1 MANDFNRGIRVYL
14 ETSDYGKGID
24 DMVAKTKK
32 YSSSLDELRA
42 EAEKMTA
49 SGQNQ
54 GKAWDDNQKK
64 IKQNEAALKKAQASE
79 EQYRSKMAETEKVL
93 KNLSGVTRDQLI
105 EVQKQLRKELTK
117 TGQGT
122 DEYKAKLKQLEKVNS
137 QLSKANADMNSSV
150 GSTGSFFGKAADGFN
165 RYLGMFAAGFAAV
178 TGFTLALK
186 GFMDLRNEKEQAGAN
201 LQALTGLDDA
211 SIDWFKKKATELST
225 TTTEAGVKITASSKE
240 ILDGFTIIGSKRP
253 ELLKNKEALAEVTE
267 QALVLA
273 ETGVPVADAFD
284 VVTASMNQ
292 FNLGSDKS
300 REIINTIAAGAL
312 AGSAEANN
320 LAGSLKNVGTVANDS
335 NMSLADTVAELEVLA
350 SKQLVGEEA
359 GTKLRG
365 ALLKLKEA
373 GVGYASGQFNL
384 RDALIEVNEQ
394 LAKKSNAMEQDAL
407 KVKLFGAENVTAGT
421 IMLQNIDA
429 YDKMREAVTGTNS
442 AYDQA
447 IIRTKTVSAQL
458 VQAKNRFNELGMELV
473 KNLNPAMLGATN
485 MGNLFLKMLM
495 KLPEFIK
502 NNAVLLSTLVVSI
515 AAYTIAVKGQIVWDK
530 LKVFW
535 QEKIIETAKKMYA
548 TIANNPWAAAA
559 IAIGIVVS
567 MLIDYARRLNDV
579 SVSQQS
585 LANIQKKTEEQY
597 TEQEAKIKSLN
608 DVLHNEK
615 VSLEE
620 RKKALLELK
629 KIIPDYHADLTNEG
643 KLINDNKDA
652 INNYLVALNKQIM
665 LESAKEELAA
675 LYKQKRSQ
683 EKEYKSA
690 KTAATKALSTVDEIN
705 VGEDVGSV
713 SSGTASL
720 IATGARMDKAKSE
733 LDATLK
739 AIKDINAEIATTSK
753 SVVSSAAGGSG
764 GVGTAAINN
773 IDKLK
778 AEIDQLQK
786 DYEAAEIGSK
796 RFFELKKQLAAKQKQ
811 LDALT
816 GKNADAKANK
826 KQMDEDLK
834 SVDTWLALRLNKI
847 KEAKLKNEP
856 EVIIDGNNLCIQ
868 SDKEYAD
875 AAQELG
881 IQALQKKQLLY
892 KKGSKEYQDL
902 QSQINDIQLKKQKEA
917 DEALLKATQDA
928 YKSMSESTDEFYD
941 MELQKL
947 EKANDGSLEK
957 QKQYEKDILLLNQ
970 TTAERRKRDA
980 ENYRTI
986 VEYTNFKS
994 EGDRVAA
1001 TKAANDA
1008 VQKANKD
1015 LAQATKAVND
1025 AKLKEDEDYT
1035 QKRQALLDKYGL
1047 SDNKSIR
1054 AQYRK
1059 ELTDLKKALKDKL
1072 LTEKEYAEAVK
1083 QVKLKAAIDYAQQA
1097 VNYAGMVSDAV
1108 SAYHQ
1113 AEADSLEV
1121 QKQRELTAAGDN
1133 AEAREKIEKAY
1144 AQKELDLKK
1153 KQSGADMAIK
1163 ITQTLAAGALAVMQ
1177 AFAQLGPIG
1186 GAIAAVLIGT
1196 TTAFQVASIVKQR
1209 EALMATSL
1217 DNSSSS
1223 SSSSSSGARIVTQA
1237 ADGRWDV
1244 VGEDDGVTYRNVP
1257 FRGPARTGIV
1267 SGPTLVAERGDELI
1281 VDNPTLRRIRMDA
1294 PWVLSTIRNM
1304 RVAQRAT
1311 GNYSQLPASG
1321 SSTGSGQTQV
1331 NNDLLQANTDAITE
1345 MIALL
1350 MWLRENGIPAYVFLD
1365 DLEKKQFLKNYS
1377 QSKGS
1382 LS

>member
-54 GKAWDDNQKK
+54 GKAWDDLQRK
-64 IKQNEAALKKAQASE
+64 IKQNEVALGKAQSAE
-79 EQYRSKMAETEKVL
+79 ESYRNKMKETEKVL
-93 KNLSGVTRDQLI
+93 KNLSGSTRDQLI
-105 EVQKQLRKELTK
+105 EVQKQLRKELSK
-117 TGQGT
+117 TGQET
-122 DEYKAKLKQLEKVNS
+122 DEYKAKLKQLEKVNT
-137 QLSKANADMNSSV
+137 QLSKANADMNSSI
-150 GSTGSFFGKAADGFN
+150 GSSGSFWGKAADGFN
-165 RYLGMFAAGFAAV
+165 RYLALFTAGFAAV

-186 GFMDLRNEKEQAGAN
+186 GFMDLGNEKQQSAAN
-201 LQALTGLDDA
+201 LQALTGLDDQ
-211 SIDWFKKKATELST
+211 SIDWLIKKAEELST
-225 TTTEAGVKITASSKE
+225 TTTEAGVKIQASSKE
-240 ILDGFTIIGSKRP
+240 ILEGFTVIGSKRP

-373 GVGYASGQFNL
+373 GVGYVSGQFNL
-384 RDALIEVNEQ
+384 RDALIEVNDQ
-394 LAKKSNAMEQDAL
+394 LERKAKAEEKDAL

-421 IMLQNIDA
+421 IMLQNISA

-447 IIRTKTVSAQL
+447 IIRTNTVSAQL
-458 VQAKNRFNELGMELV
+458 AQAKNRFNELGMDLV
-473 KNLNPAMLGATN
+473 KNFSPAMLSLAN
-485 MGNLFLKMLM
+485 VGNLFLKMLV
-495 KLPEFIK
+495 KLPG
-502 NNAVLLSTLVVSI
+502 LLKENKGLIITVVSVLS
-515 AAYTIAVKGQIVWDK
+515 AYTVAIYANVIASRLKATAIRLNTEATLLDIV
-530 LKVFW
+530 
-535 QEKIIETAKKMYA
+535 A
-548 TIANNPWAAAA
+548 TKAGTVASLAAAA
-559 IAIGIVVS
+559 AQALLTGNIVRFRAAMKLLRAELMMNPYIALGVVIAAITVGVYK
-567 MLIDYARRLNDV
+567 LISAQLK
-579 SVSQQS
+579 
-585 LANIQKKTEEQY
+585 LTE
-597 TEQEAKIKSLN
+597 TQEAHVRIQ
-608 DVLHNEK
+608 EK
-615 VSLEE
+615 VDDQFGSQKDKVEVLTSIVHNNRIALDE
-620 RKKALLELK
+620 RNKALTELK
-629 KIIPDYHADLTNEG
+629 KIVPGYHASLTDEG
-643 KLINDNKDA
+643 KLINDNSMA
-652 INNYLVALNKQIM
+652 ISNYLLLLEKEIRMQAAKDELIELYKKKRLQEKESTKADEALNKQ
-665 LESAKEELAA
+665 
-675 LYKQKRSQ
+675 KQFSDGNTYGASTGGAYTQGKL
-683 EKEYKSA
+683 
-690 KTAATKALSTVDEIN
+690 KALEVN
-705 VGEDVGSV
+705 
-713 SSGTASL
+713 A
-720 IATGARMDKAKSE
+720 
-733 LDATLK
+733 
-739 AIKDINAEIATTSK
+739 INAKKALD
-753 SVVSSAAGGSG
+753 
-764 GVGTAAINN
+764 GTAAAIANVEQEIASTPATMTIFQPTRN
-773 IDKLK
+773 KPAATTKHATAGLTDEEKKKLEK
-778 AEIDQLQK
+778 ERK
-786 DYEAAEIGSK
+786 E
-796 RFFELKKQLAAKQKQ
+796 Q
-811 LDALT
+811 LDR
-816 GKNADAKANK
+816 
-826 KQMDEDLK
+826 DLK
-834 SVDTWLALRLNKI
+834 SVDLWLITRLNKI

-856 EVIIDGNNLCIQ
+856 EIIIDGNNLCIQ

-928 YKSMSESTDEFYD
+928 YKSMSESTDKFYD

-994 EGDRVAA
+994 EEDRVAA

-1025 AKLKEDEDYT
+1025 AKLKEEEDYA

-1059 ELTDLKKALKDKL
+1059 ELTELKKALKDKL

-1133 AEAREKIEKAY
+1133 AEAREKIEKEY

-1321 SSTGSGQTQV
+1321 SSSGSGQTQV